1 MLYRSEPNFN
11 GVDQWGTMFGTFYDG
26 SKDIEKE
33 IYLRGLRQRRWG
45 QSNASTLHRKLD
57 IIGTCEDGNY
67 FYLSATSDS
76 ERLTHEVWG
85 HLYHPNGFLYKINAC
100 NLDLEKLGEN
110 GPVPR
115 HFSLRFAAKRRN
127 YHAILH
133 LMPQQFVHLTGN
145 PWRHRCSVFP
155 SHLTL
160 NSRQGRALFLVTNT
174 YHGECSLESQVS
186 VPYMGAPLRE
196 PTSAETEKLV
206 LLFNEEACRFDSL
219 VGGKGSSLALLSS
232 NVRDMPIQC
241 NVPVGFCV
249 TVNAWNAQ
257 IRGNEKLK
265 LAFKQLEDVAK
276 GVINGQLQ
284 DCCDQVTKQLSSAP
298 VNSFVKDCIR
308 EALQVICI
316 CQNLRFGFFINYTS
330 IGIVWR

>member
-1 MLYRSEPNFN
+1 
-11 GVDQWGTMFGTFYDG
+11 MF
-26 SKDIEKE
+26 
-33 IYLRGLRQRRWG
+33 LL
-45 QSNASTLHRKLD
+45 NRKLD

-127 YHAILH
+127 YHAIIH
-133 LMPQQFVHLTGN
+133 LMPHQFEEFTGH
-145 PWRHRCSVFP
+145 PWRHRSFIYP

-160 NSRQGRALFLVTNT
+160 NSRQGRVLFLATNT
-174 YHGECSLESQVS
+174 YHGHCPVENQVS
-186 VPYMGAPLRE
+186 VPYMGPPSRQ
-196 PTSAETEKLV
+196 PTSAEVEKLV

-232 NVRDMPIQC
+232 NVKDMPVEC
-241 NVPVGFCV
+241 KVPIGFCV

-257 IRGNEKLK
+257 IKGNKKLQ
-265 LAFKQLEDVAK
+265 LAFNKLQDVAK
-276 GVINGQLQ
+276 GIVDGQLQ
-284 DCCDQVTKQLSSAP
+284 DCCTEACKQLSSAP
-298 VNSFVKDCIR
+298 VDSNVQDCIR
-308 EALQVICI
+308 EALQV
-316 CQNLRFGFFINYTS
+316 NF
-330 IGIVWR
+330 